1 MEQLLKEKTAAIV
14 EKLYGQKISPEQILV
29 NIPPKEFP
37 CDFTIVIFPIAKM
50 AKKPPDQAAKEIGD
64 ELIRFL
70 PEISGFDAVKGFL
83 NLKFS
88 DQYWINFFSSASQD
102 PSFGLLPATGKKVMI
117 EYCGPN
123 TNKPLHLGHL
133 RNIFIGFSMSR
144 ILKAAGNQVVKVNI
158 YNDRGIHIC
167 KSMLAYQKFGNHE
180 TPESSGEK
188 GDHLVGEFY
197 VRYDQ
202 ELKKEIE
209 ELKAQGIPEE
219 EAKKKAP
226 LAQEVQV
233 MLRKWEEGD
242 PEVRRLWSTMNGWV
256 LNGFEETYRILA
268 VDFDKAYFES
278 QTYQLGKAF
287 VEEGL
292 KKGIFF
298 RKEDGSVWIDLTNDG
313 LDQKLLLR
321 ADGTSVYIT
330 QDLGTANERWKDFH
344 PDRMI
349 YTIASEQDYHMK
361 VLKLICKKLGM
372 PYADGIFH
380 LSYGLVDLPTGRMKS
395 REGTVVDAD
404 DLIAEMISTA
414 ERTTK
419 ELGKIEDFSE
429 EEQKNLYHIL
439 GLGALKFFI
448 LKVDPKKRMLFNPE
462 ESIDFHGF
470 TGPFIQYTH
479 ARIQSVIRKAQV
491 VGVETG
497 QGEQSSHEQ
506 PFPEFK
512 TLEKVTALKPEE
524 RELILH
530 IQRYPTMI
538 HEAASTYDP
547 AVLANYIYHLAK
559 TYNQLYQELPILS
572 AEEPGT
578 RDFRL
583 HLSSFVASV
592 INRGMKLLG
601 IEVPERM

>member
-1 MEQLLKEKTAAIV
+1 MEQPLKEKTAAIV

-50 AKKPPDQAAKEIGD
+50 TKKSPDQAAREIGD
-64 ELIRFL
+64 ELAGLL
-70 PEISGFDAVKGFL
+70 PEISGFEVVKGFL
-83 NLKFS
+83 NLKFR
-88 DQYWINFFSSASQD
+88 DHYWINFFSSASQD
-102 PSFGLLPATGKKVMI
+102 PSFGDLPASAKKVMI

-144 ILKAAGNQVVKVNI
+144 ILKAAGNEVVKVNI
-158 YNDRGIHIC
+158 YNDRGVHIS
-167 KSMLAYQKFGNHE
+167 KSMLAYQKYGNHE

-188 GDHLVGEFY
+188 GDHLVGEYY
-197 VRYDQ
+197 VRYEQ

-209 ELKAQGIPEE
+209 ELKAEGIPEE

-226 LAQEVQV
+226 LAREIQV

-242 PEVRRLWSTMNGWV
+242 PEVRNLWSMMNGWV
-256 LNGFEETYRILA
+256 LRGFEETYRTLG

-278 QTYQLGKAF
+278 DTYQLGKTF

-292 KKGIFF
+292 QKGIFF
-298 RKEDGSVWIDLTNDG
+298 RKEDGSVWVDLTSDG
-313 LDQKLLLR
+313 LDEKLLLR

-330 QDLGTANERWKDFH
+330 QDIGTANERWNDFH
-344 PDRMI
+344 PDKMI
-349 YTIASEQDYHMK
+349 YTVANEQDYHFK
-361 VLKLICKKLGM
+361 VLRLICKKLGK
-372 PYADGIFH
+372 PYAEGMYH
-380 LSYGLVDLPTGRMKS
+380 LSYGMVDLPSGRMKS

-404 DLIAEMISTA
+404 DLVEEMISTS

-429 EEQKNLYHIL
+429 EEQKSLYRTL

-448 LKVDPKKRMLFNPE
+448 LKVDAKKRMVFNPE

-479 ARIQSVIRKAQV
+479 ARIQSVLRKADS
-491 VGVETG
+491 G
-497 QGEQSSHEQ
+497 H
-506 PFPEFK
+506 PFPKFK
-512 TLEKVTALKPEE
+512 TFEKVTALQPEE
-524 RELILH
+524 RELILYLQRFPAI
-530 IQRYPTMI
+530 IQ
-538 HEAASTYDP
+538 EAASNYDP
-547 AVLANYIYHLAK
+547 ATIANYVYHLAK
-559 TYNQLYQELPILS
+559 TYNKFYQELPILS

-583 HLSSFVASV
+583 QLSSFVASV
-592 INRGMKLLG
+592 INKGMKLLG